1 MPDVW
6 ATFSDLGVAVQE
18 RLAGVLETR
27 GADPRQQA
35 MRHTFLADIPFPES
49 ARVLEVGCGTGV
61 LTRVL
66 ACRPE
71 IGTVVGVD
79 VAPSL
84 LSRACDMA
92 ADLPNVTFQE
102 ADAMALPFEDE
113 TFDVVVFDST
123 LTHVPGPER
132 ALAEAFRVL
141 RPSGYLAAFDG
152 DYATTTVASGDH
164 DPLQACVNAMMS
176 NSVHDRWLG
185 RRLPALVRG
194 CGFEIEGSR
203 SHGFVETTEAE
214 YMLTIIDRGV
224 EILHSSGQLGD
235 DAAAALKAEARRRV
249 EAGTFF
255 GHISYVSLVAPK
267 P

>member
-1 MPDVW
+1 M
-6 ATFSDLGVAVQE
+6 
-18 RLAGVLETR
+18 
-27 GADPRQQA
+27 
-35 MRHTFLADIPFPES
+35 
-49 ARVLEVGCGTGV
+49 LEVGCGTGV

-66 ACRPE
+66 ARRPE
-71 IGTVVGVD
+71 VGTVVGVD

-84 LSRACDMA
+84 LSRARDIA

-102 ADAMALPFEDE
+102 ADARFLPYEEE

-141 RPSGYLAAFDG
+141 HPSGYLAAFDG

-164 DPLQACVNAMMS
+164 DPLQACVDAMVA

-194 CGFEIEGSR
+194 CGFEI
-203 SHGFVETTEAE
+203 
-214 YMLTIIDRGV
+214 
-224 EILHSSGQLGD
+224 
-235 DAAAALKAEARRRV
+235 
-249 EAGTFF
+249 
-255 GHISYVSLVAPK
+255 SLVARK
-267 P
+267 PWQRQIDPTA